1 MQRMDLVKKTVDYI
15 TKVIEYIL
23 LALFIVMVAVI
34 FGQVVTRYLFHKS
47 LHWAEELG
55 IYTMIWSCFLGT
67 AIAVRKKAHTRMGF
81 FVGLLSVK
89 KQIIMEIFVNLLC
102 MAWMCVI
109 TNYAFKV
116 TAIGLRNIS
125 TGLKIP
131 LGYIYFSLPLSGII
145 MIFYFIVLSI
155 EQVLNYREI
164 RKEDTKK

>member
-1 MQRMDLVKKTVDYI
+1 
-15 TKVIEYIL
+15 
-23 LALFIVMVAVI
+23 
-34 FGQVVTRYLFHKS
+34 
-47 LHWAEELG
+47 
-55 IYTMIWSCFLGT
+55 
-67 AIAVRKKAHTRMGF
+67 MGF

-89 KQIIMEIFVNLLC
+89 KQVIMEIFVNLLC

-145 MIFYFIVLSI
+145 MIFYFVVLSI